1 MQNDNMIYK
10 FIASN
15 HNYNIL
21 KSALNT
27 VNEFLKDGYKIYLC
41 GNKTITL
48 DEPFDDF
55 YEMKIEI
62 ID

>member
-1 MQNDNMIYK
+1 MQNDNMIYN
-10 FIASN
+10 FIAAN

-21 KSALNT
+21 KNALNT